1 MKDVQMF
8 TYVFLH
14 LEDWNSSQ
22 LPKEYFNL
30 LSFVEKK
37 SIILFNS
44 ELEKVS
50 LSWKFYSLSGKKN
63 LSNSLS
69 HRPIYS

>member
-1 MKDVQMF
+1 MF

-14 LEDWNSSQ
+14 LEDRNSSQ
-22 LPKEYFNL
+22 LPKECFHL

-37 SIILFNS
+37 SVILFNS

-50 LSWKFYSLSGKKN
+50 LS
-63 LSNSLS
+63 
-69 HRPIYS
+69 